1 MSWIYKLK
9 YHQLKKVHRFDKE
22 DDEIISKI
30 VTLKKYKESNLFCNN
45 ILDLTNIRKLI
56 KLINF
61 LLTKAIII

>member
-22 DDEIISKI
+22 NDEMISKK
-30 VTLKKYKESNLFCNN
+30 VTLKKYKELDLFCNN
-45 ILDLTNIRKLI
+45 ILNLTNIRKLI

-61 LLTKAIII
+61 LLTKVIII